1 MRLIDADKIPYLHVD
16 GFGVTS
22 YAHRTDIEKMPTI
35 DPIKA
40 AGGCYCRQCRF
51 AKPSTHKGYLLCAGY
66 TNPNYVVP
74 NGGCLEGEPMEAQG
88 DG

>member
-16 GFGVTS
+16 GFGMTS
-22 YAHRTDIEKMPTI
+22 YAHHDDINKMPTI

-40 AGGCYCRQCRF
+40 AGGCYCRECRF
-51 AKPSTHKGYLLCAGY
+51 KDTFDCPASKNGY
-66 TNPNYVVP
+66 TFHGMEHCSY
-74 NGGCLEGEPMEAQG
+74 GELGEAQD